1 MATTG
6 IIQRRG
12 IKADLIS
19 GIDPLG
25 NWDGPVQTGE
35 FVYAT
40 DNKEIGFLDSAGT
53 LVWRYIDNFG
63 GTAGIVHKGSDNPND
78 LPAFGEIGDNYMRQY
93 EKVVTNEYSL
103 TLINDSFGGFE

>member
-19 GIDPLG
+19 GIDPSS
-25 NWDGPVQTGE
+25 NWDGPVIVGE
-35 FVYAT
+35 FVFAT
-40 DNKEIGFLDSAGT
+40 NTNEIGFLDSTGA

-63 GTAGIVHKGSDNPND
+63 GTAGIVHKGIDNPND
-78 LPAFGEIGDNYMRQY
+78 LPAFGETGDNYMRQY

-103 TLINDSFGGFE
+103 IVELQMIQG